1 MVNVVFSG
9 DNVTVLGGPSKL
21 DVDLNI
27 GANGER
33 GSIFFVGNSNPN
45 TLNILTDFVLPP
57 ILFDIFINVN
67 PSSEDYLQAYQ
78 YVARDNGNVWTPVF
92 KILQEGFRANKV
104 LDFSNGEATVD
115 INISEIG
122 LDSVPFD
129 SLTTSFAYFNVQA
142 TLNNI
147 NLNDLSEPSKP
158 AAISVEVGDA
168 FFGNEG
174 SFDPGE
180 FPLFLPITFRAAEF
194 DGSSWTP
201 INEKR
206 NVVYLSVSFSN
217 PNEIF
222 TNLTPEGDES

>member
-9 DNVTVLGGPSKL
+9 DNVTVLGGPEQL

-45 TLNILTDFVLPP
+45 TLNILTDFVVSP
-57 ILFDIFINVN
+57 IVFDIFINVN
-67 PSSEDYLQAYQ
+67 PASENYLQAYQ
-78 YVARDNGNVWTPVF
+78 YIARDDGNVWIPVF

-129 SLTTSFAYFNVQA
+129 SLINSFAYFNVQA

-147 NLNDLSEPSKP
+147 NLDDLGEPSKP
-158 AAISVEVGDA
+158 ASMSVEVGDA

-180 FPLFLPITFRAAEF
+180 FPLFLPITFRAVEF
-194 DGSSWTP
+194 DGSSWLP
-201 INEKR
+201 IDEKK

-222 TNLTPEGDES
+222 TNLTFEGDES